1 MKAYVELDTGGTASR
16 PSEGCAEMS
25 YTVDITKILEII
37 GLGKDDLLKLQNG
50 AEDSTIT
57 TEQLRELL
65 EEKRRKR
72 ILEEEKRRAR
82 EEEERRARERRW
94 RETQFNNDKTV
105 TITNMCAMPSRIIP
119 IDIDQILNA
128 TSYEEHRIFE
138 LLYAI
143 QHDTDSVLSLI
154 NNGETTPESAALLEH
169 QRDKI
174 AELKGILVLHF
185 DALRSL
191 MNVTRRILPD
201 SEAYIYNTVLDAINP
216 VADIL
221 DEKEIEVD
229 INRLKGVRFTH
240 NTKAMAKTIALLLGL
255 LAQAAED
262 QSSIRIATGG
272 EGTSQH
278 LDFVCS
284 DSHISV
290 NDWISLRGLAEG
302 KASEHP
308 SLKKIDNYEETV
320 LTLRLVLLLLARQM
334 MRLEVFAG
342 EDDGCVI
349 RIAADSDV

>member
-1 MKAYVELDTGGTASR
+1 MLDVPLSNSDKADPVH
-16 PSEGCAEMS
+16 
-25 YTVDITKILEII
+25 
-37 GLGKDDLLKLQNG
+37 
-50 AEDSTIT
+50 
-57 TEQLRELL
+57 
-65 EEKRRKR
+65 
-72 ILEEEKRRAR
+72 
-82 EEEERRARERRW
+82 
-94 RETQFNNDKTV
+94 
-105 TITNMCAMPSRIIP
+105 AMHDIP
-119 IDIDQILNA
+119 IDIEQIRN
-128 TSYEEHRIFE
+128 SMIFEEHRIFE
-138 LLYAI
+138 LLNKI
-143 QHDTDSVLSLI
+143 QYYTDEATPLI
-154 NNGETTPESAALLEH
+154 NNGETGTETATFLEQ
-169 QRDKI
+169 QRHWIGK
-174 AELKGILVLHF
+174 LNGILELHF
-185 DALRSL
+185 DVLRS
-191 MNVTRRILPD
+191 MKNITIRVQSD
-201 SEAYIYNTVLDAINP
+201 SGADIYATVLQAINP

-240 NTKAMAKTIALLLGL
+240 NTKVMAKTIAFLVGL

-320 LTLRLVLLLLARQM
+320 LTLRLVLIFLARQM

>member
-1 MKAYVELDTGGTASR
+1 MRYSIDR
-16 PSEGCAEMS
+16 QR
-25 YTVDITKILEII
+25 IQKILES
-37 GLGKDDLLKLQNG
+37 GNDEVHKLLDVPPPN
-50 AEDSTIT
+50 S
-57 TEQLRELL
+57 
-65 EEKRRKR
+65 
-72 ILEEEKRRAR
+72 
-82 EEEERRARERRW
+82 
-94 RETQFNNDKTV
+94 DKGDPTH
-105 TITNMCAMPSRIIP
+105 IMHDAP
-119 IDIDQILNA
+119 IDLDQIRNA
-128 TSYEEHRIFE
+128 ALFEEHRVFE
-138 LLYAI
+138 LLNTIRYCSYQAA
-143 QHDTDSVLSLI
+143 SLI
-154 NNGETTPESAALLEH
+154 NNSETASKSAALLER

-174 AELKGILVLHF
+174 EKLKGILRLHF
-185 DALRSL
+185 DVLRSL
-191 MNVTRRILPD
+191 ENVTKRVQPD
-201 SEAYIYNTVLDAINP
+201 SEADIYATVLDAINP

-240 NTKAMAKTIALLLGL
+240 NTKTMAKTIALLLGL

-308 SLKKIDNYEETV
+308 SLKKIDNYEEIV

-334 MRLEVFAG
+334 MRLEIFAR
-342 EDDGCVI
+342 EDDGSVF
-349 RIAADSDV
+349 RIAADSDG